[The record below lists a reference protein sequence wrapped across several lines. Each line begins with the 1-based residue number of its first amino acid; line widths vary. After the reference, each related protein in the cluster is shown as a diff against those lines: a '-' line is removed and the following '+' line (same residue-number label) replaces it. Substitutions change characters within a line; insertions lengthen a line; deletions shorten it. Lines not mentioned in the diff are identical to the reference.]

1 MTIPSLPTARHLSS
15 DAAATPRGRPH
26 GRPIDRGLLAVII
39 FIGCMG
45 PAAETACGQAAV
57 TPNVEYAVVAG
68 KPLRLDLHRPAGE
81 GPFPAIVLV
90 HGGGFTGGAK
100 GGYTGQLA
108 RHLAGRGYAAF
119 DIDYR
124 LKGDLGP
131 SATLEQAMAAA
142 QEDLG
147 RALAHVVDRA
157 AAYGVDE
164 KRIAV
169 GGGSAGAITA
179 LLATYGR
186 ERSKIRPR
194 AVVGLWGGMYGQES
208 AIRAG
213 DPPLMLVHGSAD
225 RTVPFAQSEAIVAAA
240 KRAGVEAVLVRIENG
255 GHTLPLDQPF
265 AGRTILESVS
275 GFLDRALR

>member
-1 MTIPSLPTARHLSS
+1 MHARMLGFTRVSAAMALVGGCLAAGTAW
-15 DAAATPRGRPH
+15 
-26 GRPIDRGLLAVII
+26 
-39 FIGCMG
+39 
-45 PAAETACGQAAV
+45 GQGAV

-68 KPLRLDLHRPAGE
+68 KSLRLDVHRPAGK
-81 GPFPAIVLV
+81 GPSPAIVLV

-108 RHLAGRGYAAF
+108 RHVAGHGYAAF

-131 SATLEQAMAAA
+131 SASLEQAMAAA

-186 ERSKIRPR
+186 DRARVRPR

-213 DPPLMLVHGSAD
+213 DPPLLLVHGSND
-225 RTVPFAQSEAIVAAA
+225 RTVPFAQSEAIVSAA

-265 AGRTILESVS
+265 AGRTIQESVRE
-275 GFLDRALR
+275 FLDRALK

>member
-1 MTIPSLPTARHLSS
+1 MPPIVSLRAVAAVCRAHPSTPLLISRHCLVGAFVLCFGIAR
-15 DAAATPRGRPH
+15 
-26 GRPIDRGLLAVII
+26 
-39 FIGCMG
+39 
-45 PAAETACGQAAV
+45 GQGV

-68 KPLRLDLHRPAGE
+68 KSLRLDMYRAADV
-81 GPFPAIVLV
+81 GPSPAIVLV

-108 RHLAGRGYAAF
+108 RYLAGHGYTAF

-124 LKGDLGP
+124 LKGDLG
-131 SATLEQAMAAA
+131 SAASLEQAIAAA

-157 AAYGVDE
+157 SAYGVDT

-169 GGGSAGAITA
+169 GGGSAGAITT

-186 ERSKIRPR
+186 DRTPIRPR

-213 DPPLMLVHGSAD
+213 DPPLLLVHGSND
-225 RTVPFAQSEAIVAAA
+225 RTVPFAQSEAIAAAA
-240 KRAGVEAVLVRIENG
+240 KRTGVEAVLVRVENG

-265 AGRTILESVS
+265 AGRTIQESVRE
-275 GFLDRALR
+275 FLDRVLK

>member
-1 MTIPSLPTARHLSS
+1 MHAMMPRFARVCAAIALFAGCF
-15 DAAATPRGRPH
+15 AAATAR
-26 GRPIDRGLLAVII
+26 
-39 FIGCMG
+39 
-45 PAAETACGQAAV
+45 GQAGV
-57 TPNVEYAVVAG
+57 TPNVEYAVVSG
-68 KPLRLDLHRPAGE
+68 KSLRLDVHRPAGK
-81 GPFPAIVLV
+81 GPSPAIVLV

-108 RHLAGRGYAAF
+108 RHLAGHGYAAF

-131 SATLEQAMAAA
+131 SASLEQAMAAA

-147 RALAHVVDRA
+147 RAVAHVVDRA
-157 AAYGVDE
+157 ATYGVDE

-186 ERSKIRPR
+186 DRGRVRPR

-213 DPPLMLVHGSAD
+213 DPPLLLVHGSAD
-225 RTVPFAQSEAIVAAA
+225 RMVPFAQSEAIVAAA

-255 GHTLPLDQPF
+255 GHTLPLDQSF
-265 AGRTILESVS
+265 AGRTIQESVRE
-275 GFLDRALR
+275 FLDKTLL

>member
-1 MTIPSLPTARHLSS
+1 MARRG
-15 DAAATPRGRPH
+15 ATP
-26 GRPIDRGLLAVII
+26 ASS
-39 FIGCMG
+39 
-45 PAAETACGQAAV
+45 
-57 TPNVEYAVVAG
+57 
-68 KPLRLDLHRPAGE
+68 
-81 GPFPAIVLV
+81 PAIS
-90 HGGGFTGGAK
+90 
-100 GGYTGQLA
+100 
-108 RHLAGRGYAAF
+108 R
-119 DIDYR
+119 
-124 LKGDLGP
+124 
-131 SATLEQAMAAA
+131 AAA

-164 KRIAV
+164 NRIAV